1 MANAKSAPEATPEIE
16 QTKTKSQAIR
26 DALAVDPNAMPK
38 ALADKLS
45 DEGWSVSAQEVS
57 QMKYQL
63 KAVKKKGKKKAVS
76 KPAKA
81 AVTAAPTADA
91 PAGDLVSVA
100 ALQKAKKLVQELGGV
115 KEAKQALAALGQLLD

>member
-63 KAVKKKGKKKAVS
+63 KAVKKKGKKKAIS

-81 AVTAAPTADA
+81 AVTAASTAEA
-91 PAGDLVSVA
+91 PADLVSVA
-100 ALQKAKKLVQELGGV
+100 ALQKVKKLVQELGGV